1 MARTKTAFKPTLSD
15 RVFDIFNFTFMM
27 LVMIVTLYP
36 FLNVLAI
43 SLNDSVDTVRGESTS
58 GHGSLR
64 WRTTCRSLNTKA

>member
-15 RVFDIFNFTFMM
+15 RVFDIGNFTFMT

-43 SLNDSVDTVRGESTS
+43 SLNDSVDTVRGDL
-58 GHGSLR
+58 SL
-64 WRTTCRSLNTKA
+64 AAGVYA